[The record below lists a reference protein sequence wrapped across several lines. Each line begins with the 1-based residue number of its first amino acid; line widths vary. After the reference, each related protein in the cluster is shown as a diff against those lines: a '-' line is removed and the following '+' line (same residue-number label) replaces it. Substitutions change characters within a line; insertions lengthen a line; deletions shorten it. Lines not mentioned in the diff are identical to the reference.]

1 MDSPFLIILTI
12 IVVSGA
18 INALIAKLKGFNPI
32 LWFFTAG
39 ILGLIV
45 VALLPSAKKAE
56 EGSEEYN
63 HRKARANWWGY
74 AILIFAAVV
83 VLIQIITILT

>member
-1 MDSPFLIILTI
+1 MDSPILIILII

-18 INALIAKLKGFNPI
+18 INAFIAKLKGFNPL

-45 VALLPSAKKAE
+45 VSLLPSAKKAAE
-56 EGSEEYN
+56 RTEEYN
-63 HRKARANWWGY
+63 HRRARAN
-74 AILIFAAVV
+74 
-83 VLIQIITILT
+83 